1 MLDKDFFTTT
11 LQTTQVKIGAETR
24 KSEKQPQNLTK
35 ALGHKYWGWK
45 WETLVSIK
53 KTTANAG
60 QDVWGSEPSHP
71 VGGDGN

>member
-35 ALGHKYWGWK
+35 ALGHKY
-45 WETLVSIK
+45 
-53 KTTANAG
+53 
-60 QDVWGSEPSHP
+60 
-71 VGGDGN
+71 